1 LTKRCAY
8 CGRYFVPDPRAGNRQ
23 KACRDEPCRKKR
35 KQQAQQGWSRKNPG
49 YFRGRYGYVKEWRR
63 NRKMIQDESRCRRP
77 DVEYVLRIPASMS
90 GRIQDEILLQRLDRR
105 TFAARGP

>member
-8 CGRYFVPDPRAGNRQ
+8 CGRYIVPDPRAGNRQ

-35 KQQAQQGWSRKNPG
+35 TQQAQQGWSRKNPG

-63 NRKMIQDESRCRRP
+63 SRKTIQDECRCRRP